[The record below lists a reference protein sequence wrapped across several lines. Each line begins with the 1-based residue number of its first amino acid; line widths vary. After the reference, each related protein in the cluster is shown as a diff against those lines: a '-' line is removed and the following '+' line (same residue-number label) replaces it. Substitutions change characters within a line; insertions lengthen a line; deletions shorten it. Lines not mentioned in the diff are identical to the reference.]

1 MVWWGLI
8 ARRFWYLPVMQGG
21 VTEGEI
27 ARDLANKILQGN
39 EGAEAELI
47 ERYSRGLAFFLRRQ
61 CSDPAL
67 AEDIHQETFR
77 LVLLRLRE
85 GTVEDPSRIAGF
97 LQRTACNL
105 LIGEFRKTGR
115 RKTDSDEDAVQRMA
129 SPPPQLDRILLQE
142 EVGFVR
148 RLISE
153 LKSRRDRQ
161 ILYQFYV
168 ADEEKEQICG
178 DLELEGRHFDRVLFR
193 ARERFKDLMQ
203 RSEKRRRLN
212 HVS

>member
-1 MVWWGLI
+1 
-8 ARRFWYLPVMQGG
+8 MQGQA
-21 VTEGEI
+21 TEPEI
-27 ARDLANKILQGN
+27 AQDLAQRIHAGDTA
-39 EGAEAELI
+39 AENELI
-47 ERYSRGLAFFLRRQ
+47 QRYSRGLSFFLRRQ

-67 AEDIHQETFR
+67 AEDIHQEAFR
-77 LVLLRLRE
+77 VALLRCRE
-85 GTVEDPSRIAGF
+85 GSLEDPSRLAGF
-97 LQRTACNL
+97 LQRTAKHL

-115 RKTDSDEDAVQRMA
+115 RKTDSDEEAIQRTTA
-129 SPPPQLDRILLQE
+129 PAPQLERVLLKE

-153 LKSRRDRQ
+153 LKSHRDRQ

-168 ADEEKEQICG
+168 ADEEKEQICR

-193 ARERFKDLMQ
+193 ARERFKDLLE
-203 RSEKRRRLN
+203 RSEKRRRLE